1 MLLRDLYILRYF
13 NLWPCHLFLSAI
25 EVVKT
30 PKSKTDD
37 IEKGK
42 GKIENGSSSFVDNKS
57 AHAAE
62 TESWS
67 HKHRPK
73 SMDEIIGNQSIVTS
87 SKPSLLK
94 FSVNFNLL

>member
-1 MLLRDLYILRYF
+1 MLLRDLHILRNL
-13 NLWPCHLFLSAI
+13 NLWPCRLFLSAI

-42 GKIENGSSSFVDNKS
+42 GKIENGTSSFVENKS

-62 TESWS
+62 TESWP
-67 HKHRPK
+67 HKHRPQ

-87 SKPSLLK
+87 SKPNLLN
-94 FSVNFNLL
+94 FTVIFNLL